1 MRTMRHLSIV
11 VLTCLVV
18 AGVTFAEPDAAP
30 EHRALETS
38 NNVRLT
44 EKDIMPFLYWSLNQQ
59 QMSMSNGNRN
69 RNQFVR
75 GTKKPCDDVDE
86 DLNVDEDDD
95 EQTDDD
101 DLEMDV
107 AVQPLEE
114 DEDYMEE
121 PESSSIGLIEA
132 YVDAKSGA
140 IIISE
145 SAINSI
151 LSGNYISL
159 SDREDEDGDD
169 DGDGKAN
176 RTVRRRRGK
185 GKKKGKRR
193 GNKRRRNNRRRRP
206 IQIRTRPRGRYN

>member
-1 MRTMRHLSIV
+1 MRHLSIA

-44 EKDIMPFLYWSLNQQ
+44 ERDIMPFLYWSLNQQ
-59 QMSMSNGNRN
+59 KMSMSNGNRN

-75 GTKKPCDDVDE
+75 GKKQPCDDDVDE
-86 DLNVDEDDD
+86 DLNDDDD

-101 DLEMDV
+101 LEMDV
-107 AVQPLEE
+107 RVQPLEE

-121 PESSSIGLIEA
+121 PESSIGLIEA

-151 LSGNYISL
+151 LNGNYISL
-159 SDREDEDGDD
+159 SDREDEDEDD
-169 DGDGKAN
+169 EDGDGKAN

-185 GKKKGKRR
+185 GKKRGNRR

-206 IQIRTRPRGRYN
+206 ITIRTRPRGQRIRYN